1 MALKIAASLKTP
13 HLGGRLD
20 MRCPSCGAIIKKRT
34 MKCPECGAF
43 RDIPWISSEPSKS
56 EPPDLAENVKRTK
69 TARSNGSSSLIAF
82 PGTAKSTVPEWRKE
96 LGDRVREVQERRARE
111 AALEREQMPVD
122 EEAAVPQLELLPKAE
137 LPPVNPLVAAAL
149 QRIERAHTRPQYSG
163 NVAIATVPE
172 YEERPEIGIGVS
184 LPEVE
189 FNGTMIV
196 EEEAP
201 KVNETLPPP
210 EKVHN
215 LAVVPAAMN
224 TADTTPTPK
233 PKRLIRDD
241 NDPALNYLDSIPT
254 MVKVDVARH
263 QSAPVSLRFIS
274 GFVDLFVITLLTS
287 PVFAFVQYNGLNWQE
302 TRALV
307 FLASTFVVLGFLYLT
322 VSTALTGRTM
332 GMRLLSLRVVDART
346 GLIPTGGQSA
356 KRALAYLLSLAP
368 AGIALGFTFIDRE
381 KQAPHDRFSRTAVVR
396 V

>member
-1 MALKIAASLKTP
+1 
-13 HLGGRLD
+13 
-20 MRCPSCGAIIKKRT
+20 

-43 RDIPWISSEPSKS
+43 RDRTWVSSEPLKP
-56 EPPDLAENVKRTK
+56 EQPDLAENVKRTNSDK
-69 TARSNGSSSLIAF
+69 GNGSSSLIAF
-82 PGTAKSTVPEWRKE
+82 PGTTRSTVPEWRKE

-122 EEAAVPQLELLPKAE
+122 EEASVPQLELLPKAE

-163 NVAIATVPE
+163 NVAIATVQE

-184 LPEVE
+184 LPEVK
-189 FNGTMIV
+189 FDGPMIV
-196 EEEAP
+196 EEEEL
-201 KVNETLPPP
+201 KVNETLPPL

-215 LAVVPAAMN
+215 LAVVPAPIT
-224 TADTTPTPK
+224 TADTTPTRK

-241 NDPALNYLDSIPT
+241 NDPALNYLDSLPT
-254 MVKVDVARH
+254 TVGVDVARH
-263 QSAPVSLRFIS
+263 QSAPIALRIVS
-274 GFVDLFVITLLTS
+274 GFVDLFIIALLTY
-287 PVFAFVQYNGLNWQE
+287 PVFAFVQYSGLNWQE
-302 TRALV
+302 PRAIV
-307 FLASTFVVLGFLYLT
+307 FLASTFVVVGFLYLT

-332 GMRLLSLRVVDART
+332 GMKLLSLRVVDART

-381 KQAPHDRFSRTAVVR
+381 RQAPHDRFSRTAVVR